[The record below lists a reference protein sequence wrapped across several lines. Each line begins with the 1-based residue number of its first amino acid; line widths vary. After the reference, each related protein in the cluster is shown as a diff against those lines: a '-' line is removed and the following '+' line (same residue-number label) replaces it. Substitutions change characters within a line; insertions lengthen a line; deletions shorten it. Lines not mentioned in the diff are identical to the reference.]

1 VNRDIKGLLV
11 VIVASALACTVGKDG
26 KQGDPGVPCSGCVNS
41 ASLAAGAVG
50 SAALA
55 PGAVGNAALG
65 DGVVQT
71 ANIAAQAVTGA
82 QIADGAILANHLGAG
97 VISSTNIAAG
107 TIAGSNINPTTT
119 VTAAAY
125 RFNAPLLRQVFADP
139 VFCQRPSGPPY
150 QDMATDNA
158 PVNLFG
164 PSVEITNTNAGTYDF
179 YCSVPLARDSGA
191 SITVVAASMGFFD
204 ASTNCWVSAEL
215 RTKVFGTSNI
225 GTISGMPTVFDGV
238 DATDYAFTASGPQ
251 VKLVPAFAPVVIPAN
266 ALLFVHAAIGIQTLG
281 ASGCRYSGMM
291 IAYTTDRP

>member
-82 QIADGAILANHLGAG
+82 QIADGAILANHLGTG

-107 TIAGSNINPTTT
+107 TIAGSNINPATT

-125 RFNAPLLRQVFADP
+125 RFNAPLLRQIFADP
-139 VFCQRPSGPPY
+139 VMCQRTSGLPY
-150 QDMATDNA
+150 QDVATDHPTANF
-158 PVNLFG
+158 FG

-179 YCSVPLARDSGA
+179 YCAVPFPRDSGA
-191 SITVVAASMGFFD
+191 SITVVAASMGYFD
-204 ASTNCWVSAEL
+204 ASTNCLVGADL
-215 RTKVFGTSNI
+215 RTKVFGTSSLGTVI
-225 GTISGMPTVFDGV
+225 GSVFDGV
-238 DATDYAFTASGPQ
+238 DGNDFAFTASGPQ
-251 VKLVPAFAPVVIPAN
+251 VKLFPAFTPVVVAAN
-266 ALLFVHAAIGIQTLG
+266 SFLFLHAQISIQALG
-281 ASGCRYSGMM
+281 ASGCRYSGVT